1 MQKGLAFA
9 GQQSATVRVLAGVV
23 ASPGILPRWRCRHGG
38 ASVVTAP
45 DASGVGGEAAK
56 KPEGIASLRSE
67 YRAERT
73 FCNRRHT
80 FPEGPG
86 TCGASKS

>member
-45 DASGVGGEAAK
+45 DAVSARKGSQHAK
-56 KPEGIASLRSE
+56 QQDQQDRQGSAGR
-67 YRAERT
+67 
-73 FCNRRHT
+73 
-80 FPEGPG
+80 
-86 TCGASKS
+86 